1 MKRKMSFGVVLIPVL
16 LIGFAAGYFYLPQLL
31 KEIKSSP
38 QIVWYSA
45 RPDLTWQVF
54 SQCKQHVDDADA
66 CYQAYSAAVALAESG
81 RCDAQGLKLKY
92 RFKLLTQHASP
103 AEIEKEIDK
112 ECRQR

>member
-1 MKRKMSFGVVLIPVL
+1 MKVKMHFGVMLIPVL
-16 LIGFAAGYFYLPQLL
+16 LIGFAAGYFYLPRQL
-31 KEIKSSP
+31 KEIKSNP
-38 QIVWYSA
+38 QIVWYSE

-54 SQCKQHVDDADA
+54 SQCKQHVEDADT
-66 CYQAYSAAVALAESG
+66 CYQAYSAAVALAESD
-81 RCDAQGLKLKY
+81 RCDTQGLKLKY